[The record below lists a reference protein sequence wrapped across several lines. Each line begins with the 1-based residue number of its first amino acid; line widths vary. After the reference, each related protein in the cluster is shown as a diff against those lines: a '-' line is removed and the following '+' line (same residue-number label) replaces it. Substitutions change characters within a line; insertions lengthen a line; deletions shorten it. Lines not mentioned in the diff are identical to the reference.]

1 MSYRNPKII
10 VDNSGSMVS
19 NAIASGVKEMAAAFA
34 KRKIRADKAGQI
46 ETNRLNKQSQDRVDN
61 AAENAKNSEGL
72 GQGVQKQGAQ
82 ISNALMENKVE
93 LQTELDAGNVPN
105 DRRLAIENQLIKI
118 NSIQDN
124 LDSYYVSFASSKEF
138 GETLELD
145 TGQFAEGRTAWN
157 NGKNGRPN
165 VAMGFSAATSGLE
178 NSNLTMELKDDPT
191 TGWPTN
197 INVAGSGGGE
207 DFSTKWDFNGPITE
221 ANEILNNPIHK
232 ITQLNDEART
242 FLNATLYSDKKNTL
256 ITGFIDEGTKA
267 EQTTEAIAQTSED
280 GIERPQ
286 YYLKTKHKMNSKANA
301 AYEEMGYAGLA
312 TFTTASVQDKRSML
326 INLGYEP
333 KDVIRLMNDM
343 ADTNE
348 DTGVEKSREAEEEIK
363 KEIIE
368 TELATSSNKMI
379 VRENTGTDERPEYI
393 YYQETTE
400 KRDMTKEQ
408 LVAFDRLKKVGVTK
422 G

>member
-197 INVAGSGGGE
+197 INVTGSGGGKTLALNGISM
-207 DFSTKWDFNGPITE
+207 DLLQRLMKFS
-221 ANEILNNPIHK
+221 
-232 ITQLNDEART
+232 ITQ
-242 FLNATLYSDKKNTL
+242 
-256 ITGFIDEGTKA
+256 FIKLL
-267 EQTTEAIAQTSED
+267 S
-280 GIERPQ
+280 
-286 YYLKTKHKMNSKANA
+286 
-301 AYEEMGYAGLA
+301 
-312 TFTTASVQDKRSML
+312 SMMKL
-326 INLGYEP
+326 EP
-333 KDVIRLMNDM
+333 
-343 ADTNE
+343 
-348 DTGVEKSREAEEEIK
+348 
-363 KEIIE
+363 
-368 TELATSSNKMI
+368 
-379 VRENTGTDERPEYI
+379 
-393 YYQETTE
+393 
-400 KRDMTKEQ
+400 
-408 LVAFDRLKKVGVTK
+408 F
-422 G
+422 

>member
-61 AAENAKNSEGL
+61 ATENAKNSEGL
-72 GQGVQKQGAQ
+72 GQKVQKQGAE
-82 ISNALMENKVE
+82 ISNALMENKAE
-93 LQTELDAGNVPN
+93 LGIELNAGNVPN

-124 LDSYYVSFASSKEF
+124 LNSYYVSFASSKELTEAR
-138 GETLELD
+138 GLD
-145 TGQFAEGRTAWN
+145 TGQFEEGRTAWN
-157 NGKNGRPN
+157 NDKNGKPN
-165 VAMGFSAATSGLE
+165 VAMGFSDATSGLE
-178 NSNLTMELKDDPT
+178 NSNLAMELKNDPI
-191 TGWPTN
+191 TGWPAN
-197 INVAGSGGGE
+197 INVTGSGGGE
-207 DFSTKWDFNGPITE
+207 DSSTKWDFNGPITE
-221 ANEILNNPIHK
+221 ANEILNNPTHK
-232 ITQLNDEART
+232 ITQLNDEARA
-242 FLNATLYSDKKNTL
+242 FLNAELYSDKKNTL
-256 ITGFIDEGTKA
+256 ITKFIDEGTKA
-267 EQTTEAIAQTSED
+267 EQTTEAIAQTPGS
-280 GIERPQ
+280 GIERLQ
-286 YYLKTKHKMNSKANA
+286 YYLKTKHKMNRKANA
-301 AYEEMGYAGLA
+301 VYEEMGDSGLA

-326 INLGYEP
+326 VNLGYEP
-333 KDVIRLMNDM
+333 EDVIRLMDAM

-348 DTGVEKSREAEEEIK
+348 NTGVEKSREAKEEIK

-368 TELATSSNKMI
+368 TELATSSNKRI
-379 VRENTGTDERPEYI
+379 VRENTGTDEYPEYT

-408 LVAFDRLKKVGVTK
+408 LVAFDRLKKVGVTQ